1 MRTRIILSLFASLL
15 LFSCETRTG
24 EKLAT
29 NSGPADTLV
38 IGDGSAQS
46 SSEKKS
52 SATGKLKPVV
62 PEKEKTFE
70 DFPAGEIFS
79 AKLSKPN
86 FGTYPAFSTYR
97 TVITRGTA
105 RGANFAGKY
114 AFVTWGCGGDCRQS
128 AIINV
133 ENGRI
138 FPVKQATGGYSF
150 KKDSKFLIVNP
161 RDPAIKDPTAPKPE
175 YYVWENE
182 NLTPI
187 EP

>member
-1 MRTRIILSLFASLL
+1 MRTRIILSLFASFL
-15 LFSCETRTG
+15 LFSCENRTG

-29 NSGPADTLV
+29 NSGPADTLLV
-38 IGDGSAQS
+38 SDGSAES
-46 SSEKKS
+46 SSEKKT

-70 DFPAGEIFS
+70 DFPAGEVF
-79 AKLSKPN
+79 AEKPSKPN
-86 FGTYPAFSTYR
+86 FGTNPPLSMYK

-114 AFVTWGCGGDCRQS
+114 AFVTWGCGAGCQQS
-128 AIINV
+128 AIVNV
-133 ENGRI
+133 ETGRI
-138 FPVKQATGGYSF
+138 ISGKEATAGYSF

-161 RDPAIKDPTAPKPE
+161 RDPNIKDPTAPKPE
-175 YYVWENE
+175 YYIWENE
-182 NLTPI
+182 TLTPI